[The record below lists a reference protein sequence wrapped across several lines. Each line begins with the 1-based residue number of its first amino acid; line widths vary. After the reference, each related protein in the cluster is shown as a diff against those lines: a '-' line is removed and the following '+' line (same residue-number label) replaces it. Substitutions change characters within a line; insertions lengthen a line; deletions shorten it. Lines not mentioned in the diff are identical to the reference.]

1 MKKNPTIALIGRTNA
16 GKSTLFNRL
25 LGKKKALV
33 AAELHTTRDR
43 NVGSFSWGKH
53 SLNIVDSGGLDL
65 SHSDIFKEEIRRG
78 ATTAILHADL
88 ILFVVEGPVGIVPE
102 DRIIA
107 QLLRKYKKKVLVVV
121 NKCDKPRERE
131 EFSGKFLSLGFGNP
145 VPVSALN
152 GSGTGDLLDVVEN
165 VLFKN
170 SIKKESL
177 GELPSL
183 AIRVAIVGKPN
194 VGKSS
199 LLNAILGEERVIV
212 SPIPHTTREP
222 IDTPFIYKDTPYILV
237 DTAGIRRRTHISDF
251 TSRKGVEETL
261 KILSDVHV
269 VLFVVDAHEMMNAQ
283 DSRVVGEIQK
293 HGASVILVVNKWD
306 LVSEKDSSTIREYE
320 RSFRNFFPYLHW
332 VPILFVSAVKK
343 QRVYKML
350 DEAKLVWAE
359 RNKWVSDHDLEM
371 LLTASLIKHRPPRG
385 STGKKIPLFGLKQTS
400 TNPPKFDL
408 LLGGKDRL
416 EPSYLRYL
424 ENQIRASYGFS
435 GTPIFVRT
443 KYVKK

>member
-1 MKKNPTIALIGRTNA
+1 MKKIPTIALIGRTNV

-25 LGKKKALV
+25 LGKKKAIV

-43 NVGSFSWGKH
+43 NMGIVSWGSRKI
-53 SLNIVDSGGLDL
+53 NMVDSGGLDL
-65 SHSDIFKEEIRRG
+65 SKVDIFKEEIRKG
-78 ATTAILHADL
+78 ALTAILRADM
-88 ILFVVEGPVGIVPE
+88 ILFVVEGPVGVVPE
-102 DRIIA
+102 DRAIA
-107 QLLRKYKKKVLVVV
+107 QLLRKYKKKILVVV
-121 NKCDKPRERE
+121 NKCDATRERE
-131 EFSGKFLSLGFGNP
+131 EFSQKFLSLGFGNP
-145 VPVSALN
+145 VAVSAVN
-152 GSGTGDLLDVVEN
+152 GSGTGDLLDVVVD

-170 SIKKESL
+170 AVKTKTLDEP
-177 GELPSL
+177 PSV
-183 AIRVAIVGKPN
+183 AIRVAIIGKPN

-222 IDTPFIYKDTPYILV
+222 IDTSFFYKNTSYILV
-237 DTAGIRRRTHISDF
+237 DTAGIRRRTHIPDF

-269 VLFVVDAHEMMNAQ
+269 VLFVVEANEMMNAQ

-293 HGASVILVVNKWD
+293 RGVSLIIVANKWD
-306 LVSEKDSSTIREYE
+306 LVTGKDTSTLREYE
-320 RSFRNFFPYLHW
+320 RSFRSFFPYLNW
-332 VPILFVSAVKK
+332 VPILFVSAVEK

-350 DEAKLVWAE
+350 DEAKIVWQE
-359 RNKWVSDHDLEM
+359 RNKWIEDHDLEM
-371 LLTASLIKHRPPRG
+371 LLTSSLIKHRPPRG
-385 STGKKIPLFGLKQTS
+385 STGKKIPVFGLKQTS

-416 EPSYLRYL
+416 ETSYLRYL
-424 ENQIRASYGFS
+424 ENQIRASYNFF
-435 GTPIFVRT
+435 GTPIFVRS